1 MPRVSGPCGVYLVGV
16 RVEIKVLQEAGG
28 EFAEEEVV
36 GLVDGPHAPVRVV
49 VGAGAGAEG
58 PHCGGRECAPGEGPA
73 TPAAP
78 GRDGAGC
85 VCAPPHPAG
94 CPRMQPRVRPPA
106 RAAGSRVQ
114 SGAVCQCRL
123 SWVKHVRPGM
133 LHVSLFC
140 RRLSSLRSFFLRF
153 CSRSS
158 HTLSFSR
165 RPFLGAHRAI
175 PLTPPSAP
183 PAAAPR
189 NSALPA
195 QSRAHHPAGPRP
207 GPVSCPRSLLLGT
220 PRSGP
225 ARRGGSSPSCHAGAP
240 ESRPGSPTF

>member
-85 VCAPPHPAG
+85 VCAPPTPPGVPGCSPGCALPPVPPAHASRAAPSASAG
-94 CPRMQPRVRPPA
+94 C
-106 RAAGSRVQ
+106 
-114 SGAVCQCRL
+114 
-123 SWVKHVRPGM
+123 
-133 LHVSLFC
+133 
-140 RRLSSLRSFFLRF
+140 
-153 CSRSS
+153 
-158 HTLSFSR
+158 
-165 RPFLGAHRAI
+165 
-175 PLTPPSAP
+175 
-183 PAAAPR
+183 
-189 NSALPA
+189 
-195 QSRAHHPAGPRP
+195 
-207 GPVSCPRSLLLGT
+207 
-220 PRSGP
+220 
-225 ARRGGSSPSCHAGAP
+225 RG
-240 ESRPGSPTF
+240 